1 MSGVAGI
8 LLRQGHASAVR
19 GNAPAVAAADIQ
31 QMLARMRHRGPDGNA
46 WWLDTSIALGH
57 AWLNTTDEAGPG
69 PLTMADGKLA
79 ITADCRLDNRDE
91 LLARLGIR
99 DRSVADAT
107 LMMRAYLRWGEAC
120 PMHLQGDFAFAIWD
134 AERQL
139 LFCARD
145 HFGVKPFYYHAA
157 DRRFAFA
164 SEIGPILGVDGVGR
178 RVCEHQISGF
188 LAGLPDDP
196 QATPYSDIFSLPARH
211 SLTVTGQQVVL
222 RRYWQIEP
230 SARPMRS
237 DAPEEFAHLFS
248 QSVRN
253 RMRGTSAVGAMLSG
267 GLDSSSIACV
277 AGLQNAA
284 ERKPRLP
291 TFSLIFEKGSS
302 MDERPFI
309 DAVLDQQKVDGTL
322 IPVGNY
328 APFAEFER
336 VLEEQEGTFLAPG
349 LTLTRGIYRTAGAKG
364 IKVLLDGH
372 GGDEVVSQGHGHLH
386 ELANAGRWMDLWRE
400 IRSASDT
407 YGDSTLGLYFQFL
420 TLYGPAWRIAKLR
433 HMANRVLN
441 RIRKPA
447 QAPRGRSW
455 RDLIN
460 PDLARRTELVDR
472 FHRAGYMPPG
482 VQASDAL
489 SHRWILSNGYVPHA
503 FEVLD
508 KAAANFGVEPRYPFW
523 DKPLVEFCLGLP
535 GEEKLSHGFGRYVLR
550 RAMEGV
556 LPAAVQW
563 RRDKIDFTANLVNGM
578 LRNHRDLLEQ
588 LLISDASRI
597 APYVNLPQVSAA
609 YARLL
614 RQPDQAAPLDVQYV
628 WRSASLSLW
637 LRQLQHSGSPA

>member
-8 LLRQGHASAVR
+8 LLRQGHA
-19 GNAPAVAAADIQ
+19 PAAAAADIQ
-31 QMLARMRHRGPDGNA
+31 QMLARMHHRARDGSS
-46 WWLDTSIALGH
+46 WWTDPCVALGH

-69 PLTMADGKLA
+69 PLTMGGGKLV

-99 DRSVADAT
+99 DSSVADAT
-107 LMMRAYLRWGEAC
+107 LLMRAYLRWGEAC
-120 PMHLQGDFAFAIWD
+120 PVHLQGDFAFAIWD
-134 AERQL
+134 SERQT

-145 HFGVKPFYYHAA
+145 HFGVKPFYYHSS
-157 DRRFAFA
+157 DRRFVFA
-164 SEIGPILGVDGVGR
+164 SEIGPILGVDGVSA
-178 RVCEHQISGF
+178 RVSDHQISGF

-196 QATPYSDIFSLPARH
+196 QSTHYSEIFRLPARH
-211 SLTVTGQQVVL
+211 SLTVTGSQVVL

-230 SARPMRS
+230 SQRPMRS
-237 DAPEEFAHLFS
+237 DAAEEFRHLFS

-284 ERKPRLP
+284 ERRPRLP

-309 DAVLDQQKVDGTL
+309 DAVLEQKKVDGTL
-322 IPVGNY
+322 IAVGNY
-328 APFAEFER
+328 APFAEFDR
-336 VLEEQEGTFLAPG
+336 ILEEQEGTFLAPG
-349 LTLTRGIYRTAGAKG
+349 LSLTRSIYRTAGAKG

-386 ELANAGRWMDLWRE
+386 ELANAGKWMELWRE
-400 IRSASDT
+400 MRGAADT
-407 YGDSTLGLYFQFL
+407 YGDGMLGMYFQFL
-420 TLYGPAWRIAKLR
+420 TIYGPAWRIAKLR
-433 HMANRVLN
+433 HAANRILN
-441 RIRKPA
+441 RMRAPT
-447 QAPRGRSW
+447 PRGGSW

-460 PDLARRTELVDR
+460 PDLARRTDLVER
-472 FHRAGYMPPG
+472 FHRAGYMPPS
-482 VQASDAL
+482 VSASESL
-489 SHRWILSNGYVPHA
+489 THRWILSNGYVPHA

-508 KAAANFGVEPRYPFW
+508 KAGANFGVEPRYPFW
-523 DKPLVEFCLGLP
+523 DKPLVEFCLALP
-535 GEEKLSHGFGRYVLR
+535 GEEKLNRGFGRYVLR

-578 LRNHRDLLEQ
+578 LGNHRDLLEQ
-588 LLISDASRI
+588 VLVSDARRI
-597 APYVNLPQVSAA
+597 APYVNLPVVTAA

-637 LRQLQHSGSPA
+637 LRQLQHGGSPA

>member
-8 LLRQGHASAVR
+8 LLRGGHAR
-19 GNAPAVAAADIQ
+19 AVAAADIQ
-31 QMLARMRHRGPDGNA
+31 QMLARMRHRGPDGSS
-46 WWLDTSIALGH
+46 WWLDANIVLGH

-69 PLTMADGKLA
+69 PLTMAGGKLA

-99 DRSVADAT
+99 DQSVADAIVV
-107 LMMRAYLRWGEAC
+107 MRAYLRWGEAC
-120 PMHLQGDFAFAIWD
+120 PEHLQGDFAFAIWD
-134 AERQL
+134 GERQS

-157 DRRFAFA
+157 DRRFSFA
-164 SEIGPILGVDGVGR
+164 SEIGPILGVEGVGTDIS
-178 RVCEHQISGF
+178 EHRISGF

-196 QATPYSDIFSLPARH
+196 QSTPYSDIFSLPARH
-211 SLTVTGQQVVL
+211 SLTVTAQQVVL

-230 SARPMRS
+230 SARPLRS
-237 DAPEEFAHLFS
+237 DASEEFAHLFS

-253 RMRGTSAVGAMLSG
+253 RMRGSQAVGAMLSG

-284 ERKPRLP
+284 ARRPKLP
-291 TFSLIFEKGSS
+291 TFSLIFEKGSP
-302 MDERPFI
+302 MDERLFI
-309 DAVLDQQKVDGTL
+309 DAVLDHQKVDATL
-322 IPVGNY
+322 IPVGDY

-386 ELANAGRWMDLWRE
+386 ELANAGRWTDLWRE
-400 IRSASDT
+400 IRSASNT

-433 HMANRVLN
+433 HLANRALN
-441 RIRKPA
+441 RFRK
-447 QAPRGRSW
+447 QVPRGRSW

-523 DKPLVEFCLGLP
+523 DKPLVEFCLALP

-550 RAMEGV
+550 RAMQGV
-556 LPAAVQW
+556 LPTAVQW

-588 LLISDASRI
+588 LLVSDASRI

-637 LRQLQHSGSPA
+637 LRQLQHGGSPA

>member
-8 LLRQGHASAVR
+8 LLRQRHSLGHP
-19 GNAPAVAAADIQ
+19 PAVAAADIQ
-31 QMLARMRHRGPDGNA
+31 QMLARMRHRGPDGSS
-46 WWLDTSIALGH
+46 WWLGANIALGH

-69 PLTMADGKLA
+69 PQTMAGGRLA

-99 DRSVADAT
+99 DQSVADAI
-107 LMMRAYLRWGEAC
+107 LLMRAYLRWGETC

-134 AERQL
+134 GERQS

-157 DRRFAFA
+157 DQRFSFA
-164 SEIGPILGVDGVGR
+164 SEIGPVLGVEGVGTR
-178 RVCEHQISGF
+178 ISEHQISGF

-196 QATPYSDIFSLPARH
+196 QSTPYSDVFSLPARH
-211 SLTVTGQQVVL
+211 SLTVTAQQVVL

-230 SARPMRS
+230 SARPWRS
-237 DAPEEFAHLFS
+237 DASEEFAHLFS

-253 RMRGTSAVGAMLSG
+253 RMRGSQAVGAMLSG

-284 ERKPRLP
+284 ARKPKLP
-291 TFSLIFEKGSS
+291 TFSLIFEKGSP

-309 DAVLDQQKVDGTL
+309 DAVLDLQQFGPTL

-336 VLEEQEGTFLAPG
+336 VLEEQQGTFLAPG

-400 IRSASDT
+400 VRSASNT

-420 TLYGPAWRIAKLR
+420 TLYGPAWRVARLR
-433 HMANRVLN
+433 HLANRVLN
-441 RIRKPA
+441 KFRKPTG
-447 QAPRGRSW
+447 APRGW

-482 VQASDAL
+482 IQASDAL

-523 DKPLVEFCLGLP
+523 DKPLVEFCLALP

-550 RAMEGV
+550 RAMQGV
-556 LPAAVQW
+556 LPTAVQW

-588 LLISDASRI
+588 LLVSDASRI